1 MPAPAP
7 SAQPQIL
14 AFAGSLRTGSL
25 NKRLI
30 RVAAEAARAAGAAV
44 TLIDLRDYPLPP
56 YDGDIEANE
65 GLPPAAVAL
74 KDLFKAH
81 AGLLISAPEYN
92 GGISGAL
99 KNAIDWIS
107 RRGDDDRRL
116 VAFSGK
122 FAGLMAA
129 SPGRIG
135 AIRGLGQ
142 LRHVLTTVGVLVVPQ
157 QQGIHA
163 ADQAF
168 DVAGRL
174 KDPAQ
179 QAAIEAIAQ
188 RLVDLVRR
196 HAEILAPDHGQRG
209 PDVL

>member
-1 MPAPAP
+1 MTEVGKPK
-7 SAQPQIL
+7 IL

-30 RVAAEAARAAGAAV
+30 RVAAEAARAAGAEV
-44 TLIDLRDYPLPP
+44 TLIELRDYPLPP
-56 YDGDIEANE
+56 YDGDIEAN
-65 GLPPAAVAL
+65 GLPAAAVAL

-92 GGISGAL
+92 GGISGTL
-99 KNAIDWIS
+99 KNTIDWIS
-107 RRGDDDRRL
+107 RRGDDERSL
-116 VAFSGK
+116 AAFSGK

-129 SPGRIG
+129 SPGRLG

-157 QQGIHA
+157 QLGINA
-163 ADQAF
+163 AATAF
-168 DVAGRL
+168 DEEGRL

-179 QAAIEAIAQ
+179 QAAIEAIAA
-188 RLVDLVRR
+188 RLVDLICR
-196 HAEILAPDHGQRG
+196 HAD
-209 PDVL
+209 

>member
-1 MPAPAP
+1 MTEVGKPK
-7 SAQPQIL
+7 IL

-30 RVAAEAARAAGAAV
+30 RVAAEAARVAGAEV
-44 TLIDLRDYPLPP
+44 TLIDLRDHPLPP
-56 YDGDIEANE
+56 YDGDIEAD
-65 GLPPAAVAL
+65 GLPAAAVAL

-92 GGISGAL
+92 GGISGTL
-99 KNAIDWIS
+99 KNTIDWIS
-107 RRGDDDRRL
+107 RRGDDERSL
-116 VAFSGK
+116 AAFSGK

-129 SPGRIG
+129 SPGRLG

-157 QQGIHA
+157 QLGINA
-163 ADQAF
+163 AATAF
-168 DVAGRL
+168 DEEGRL

-179 QAAIEAIAQ
+179 QAAIEAIAA
-188 RLVDLVRR
+188 RLVDLICR
-196 HAEILAPDHGQRG
+196 HAD
-209 PDVL
+209 

>member
-1 MPAPAP
+1 LADAASRRPT
-7 SAQPQIL
+7 IL
-14 AFAGSLRTGSL
+14 AFAGSTRTGSL

-30 RVAAEAARAAGAAV
+30 RVAAEAARAAGAEV

-74 KDLFKAH
+74 KELFKAH

-92 GGISGAL
+92 GGISGTL
-99 KNAIDWIS
+99 KNTIDWVS
-107 RRGDDDRRL
+107 RRGDDDRSL
-116 VAFSGK
+116 AAFSGK

-129 SPGRIG
+129 SPGTLG

-157 QQGIHA
+157 QRGIHS
-163 ADQAF
+163 ADKAF
-168 DVAGRL
+168 DEEGRL

-179 QAAIEAIAQ
+179 QAAIEAIAG
-188 RLVDLVRR
+188 RLVDLIRR
-196 HAEILAPDHGQRG
+196 HAD
-209 PDVL
+209 

>member
-1 MPAPAP
+1 MTEVGKPK
-7 SAQPQIL
+7 IL

-30 RVAAEAARAAGAAV
+30 RVAAEAARAAGAEV
-44 TLIDLRDYPLPP
+44 TLIELRDYPLPP
-56 YDGDIEANE
+56 YDGDIEAN
-65 GLPPAAVAL
+65 GLPAAAVAL

-92 GGISGAL
+92 GGISGTL
-99 KNAIDWIS
+99 KNTIDWIS
-107 RRGDDDRRL
+107 RRGDDERSL
-116 VAFSGK
+116 AAFSGK

-129 SPGRIG
+129 SPGQFG
-135 AIRGLGQ
+135 AVRGLGQ

-157 QQGIHA
+157 QRGIHA
-163 ADQAF
+163 ADKAF
-168 DVAGRL
+168 DEEGRL

-188 RLVDLVRR
+188 RLVDLIRR
-196 HAEILAPDHGQRG
+196 HAE
-209 PDVL
+209 